1 MTDLSLRTK
10 SYLQLKKYFK
20 VCDNQIVYDFFD
32 YWITSGNTDTDGLD
46 EAFRVRYNI
55 DILGD

>member
-20 VCDNQIVYDFFD
+20 VCDNQKVYEFCD
-32 YWITSGNTDTDGLD
+32 YWVTSGNTDTDGLD

-55 DILGD
+55 DKLGD